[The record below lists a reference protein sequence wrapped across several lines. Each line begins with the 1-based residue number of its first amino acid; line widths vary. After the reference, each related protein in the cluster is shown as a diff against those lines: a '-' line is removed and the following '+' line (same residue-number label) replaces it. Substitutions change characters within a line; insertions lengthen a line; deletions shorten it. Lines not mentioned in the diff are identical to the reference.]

1 MNLSIRSHQR
11 LTLAMVEHYLIEEWR
26 AQERGSS
33 SKLCRIPV
41 ASGNIIKLFIH
52 HLQIQFYIRRL
63 KYSTVYRYHT
73 HTHTHTHTRMYIYIY
88 L

>member
-73 HTHTHTHTRMYIYIY
+73 HTHTHTYVYIYI
-88 L
+88 